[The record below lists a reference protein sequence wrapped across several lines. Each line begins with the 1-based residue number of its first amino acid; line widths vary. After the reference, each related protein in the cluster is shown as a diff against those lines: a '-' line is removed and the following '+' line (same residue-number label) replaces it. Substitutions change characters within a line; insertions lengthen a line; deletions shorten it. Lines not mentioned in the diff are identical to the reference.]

1 LRTGAAAGRGGRLE
15 ACSQAGS
22 LHDRWET
29 LGLDAL
35 VASTTG
41 AAWQWQHVKHKTDGD
56 DAFELARL
64 AAVGELN
71 LARVPSRATAALAR
85 PPCC

>member
-1 LRTGAAAGRGGRLE
+1 
-15 ACSQAGS
+15 
-22 LHDRWET
+22 
-29 LGLDAL
+29 L

-64 AAVGELN
+64 AAVGELD
-71 LARVPSRATAALAR
+71 LARVPSRTTAALAR